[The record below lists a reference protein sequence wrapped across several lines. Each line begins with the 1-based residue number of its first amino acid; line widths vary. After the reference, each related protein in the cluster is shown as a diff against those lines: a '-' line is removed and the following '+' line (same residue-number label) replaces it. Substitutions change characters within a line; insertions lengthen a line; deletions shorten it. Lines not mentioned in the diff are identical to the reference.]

1 MGVRLPAEYQE
12 VEYLQTDGNQRIRTN
27 AYINSNNIDV
37 ECKIAMMNG
46 LKTMTR
52 PILLAHGGGGNYFI
66 PLGLLENSDHYQYFS
81 SADGEREEWANI
93 YNVSYNEPLTIRTV
107 FDSVAHKR
115 AAFVNGLKTEESSY
129 NSDLVS
135 GIGEKCNLWLFTWMT
150 SPNVANTRSRVIC
163 KFYHLRYREDDVEKL
178 DLIPCY
184 RKSDNKP
191 GMYDLVTKQFFT
203 NVGTGEFLVGG
214 NVIDSIS
221 PWLVAWRRIMMAA
234 ASRIIKR
241 IATGVSGVV
250 NFVTKVKKPMKV
262 TCEFSPVQDG
272 TGDPSPDNVRPI
284 SGWTGCE
291 ITHTGKNLLD
301 SSSLVSGKYIDNN
314 GREQTNSNFGYTRP
328 YSAILPNTTYILSGS
343 WTHQHDYY
351 CAVYFYDTNK
361 EWIKRNT
368 FDSGSTKYTFTTPAN
383 AGYIRVQ
390 YYKSLANAQ
399 VETGST
405 VTSFEPFQGYTVI
418 PIAFTD
424 PTTGDPMTVY
434 GGTVTLNED
443 GSVDLVS
450 DRAIITMNGT
460 GPSSKG
466 LSFTGKGSRK
476 AADEFYTRIY
486 GKTSSNGELFFG
498 NVCSH
503 APEAPTGEAD
513 ELGIIYFRTYAPA
526 KQTYHEPR
534 LVFPHSMGIN
544 TTEKANAWLIAQ
556 AENGTPVKYTYYIA
570 NPIRYHFHNVGQL
583 QSFLGENNIWHD
595 MNGQITVEYY
605 NYQ

>member
-66 PLGLLENSDHYQYFS
+66 PLGLLESSDHYQYFS

-93 YNVSYNEPLTIRTV
+93 YNASYNEPLTIRTV

-184 RKSDNKP
+184 RKSDSKP

-203 NVGTGEFLVGG
+203 NAGTGEFTVGPD
-214 NVIDSIS
+214 VIDSIS
-221 PWLVAWRRIMMAA
+221 PLMVAWRRIMMAA
-234 ASRIIKR
+234 ASRLIKR
-241 IATGVSGVV
+241 IATGVNGVV
-250 NFVTKVKKPMKV
+250 NFVTKVKKPTKV
-262 TCEFSPVQDG
+262 VCEFSPVQEG

-291 ITHTGKNLLD
+291 ITHTGENLLSPD
-301 SSSLVSGKYIDNN
+301 DTGYGNYTIGPTGNHTTGSYARLSSGFIPVSKGDVLTLGTWITLYKNVGFGFAGIAIYDKDKQFVRRESKNNTWSITVTIGEGEKYI
-314 GREQTNSNFGYTRP
+314 RAFSQFEPESE
-328 YSAILPNTTYILSGS
+328 SAILTPSVWSRYKIQLERASSRTTY
-343 WTHQHDYY
+343 
-351 CAVYFYDTNK
+351 
-361 EWIKRNT
+361 
-368 FDSGSTKYTFTTPAN
+368 
-383 AGYIRVQ
+383 
-390 YYKSLANAQ
+390 KSY
-399 VETGST
+399 TGST
-405 VTSFEPFQGYTVI
+405 L
-418 PIAFTD
+418 PITFTD
-424 PTTGDPMTVY
+424 PSTGDPLTVY

-443 GSVDLVS
+443 GS
-450 DRAIITMNGT
+450 
-460 GPSSKG
+460 
-466 LSFTGKGSRK
+466 
-476 AADEFYTRIY
+476 
-486 GKTSSNGELFFG
+486 GELAVEWEKQSFSSSQGFSVYG
-498 NVCSH
+498 SNENV
-503 APEAPTGEAD
+503 TV
-513 ELGIIYFRTYAPA
+513 FRKKSTTSKTP
-526 KQTYHEPR
+526 
-534 LVFPHSMGIN
+534 
-544 TTEKANAWLIAQ
+544 TTEQISNIAVYDKNAFATSGNPNVFQVGSTGNLFLKLSASE
-556 AENGTPVKYTYYIA
+556 ASTTTDLDTLLSGTPLDVVFKVEIPTTYNLTAEQVNSLI
-570 NPIRYHFHNVGQL
+570 GT
-583 QSFLGENNIWHD
+583 NNIWHN
-595 MNGQITVEYY
+595 MNGDITVEYW
-605 NYQ
+605 NKQ